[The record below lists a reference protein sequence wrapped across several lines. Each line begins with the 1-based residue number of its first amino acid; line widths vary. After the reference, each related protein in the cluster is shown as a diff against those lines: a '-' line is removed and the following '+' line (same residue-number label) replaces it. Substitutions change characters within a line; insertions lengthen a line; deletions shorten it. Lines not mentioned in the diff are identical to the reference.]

1 MNRRLSWLLVVGF
14 LLLVSLYLQQRALQS
29 IHHTR
34 VKQAPGAEARKE
46 EPKPEI
52 KAATPED
59 PGPIATVVSPLN
71 GLTNEG
77 KPVAGVASAPQP
89 ADHVTVSS
97 ALPPENVLHGA
108 FPLKGYVK
116 FEFLV
121 PGYAKNPRLHGRFH
135 SRLRSQGA
143 DQKVRQPA
151 TVELLLLTEEEFAV
165 FLHGQHGT
173 SSNTAGPASNLAID
187 WALAAT
193 SRQPRRYYLLFR
205 NPEEDGPARWVDAD
219 FTIAFE

>member
-1 MNRRLSWLLVVGF
+1 MNRRLSWLLVGGF
-14 LLLVSLYLQQRALQS
+14 LLLMSLYLQQRTLQS
-29 IHHTR
+29 IHQPR
-34 VKQAPGAEARKE
+34 VEKVPAAQAREE

-59 PGPIATVVSPLN
+59 PGPIATVVSPLTE
-71 GLTNEG
+71 LTKEG
-77 KPVAGVASAPQP
+77 KPEVGVTSAAQP
-89 ADHVTVSS
+89 DHHVTVSS
-97 ALPPENVLHGA
+97 ARPPESVLHGT

-121 PGYAKNPRLHGRFH
+121 PVYAKNPRLHGRFH
-135 SRLRSQGA
+135 SRLGSGGA

-151 TVELLLLTEEEFAV
+151 PVELLLLTEEELSA

-173 SSNTAGPASNLAID
+173 ASKISGPSSSLAID

-193 SRQPRRYYLLFR
+193 SRQPRRYHLLFR
-205 NPEEDGPARWVDAD
+205 NPEEDGPARLVDAD
-219 FTIAFE
+219 FTVAFE